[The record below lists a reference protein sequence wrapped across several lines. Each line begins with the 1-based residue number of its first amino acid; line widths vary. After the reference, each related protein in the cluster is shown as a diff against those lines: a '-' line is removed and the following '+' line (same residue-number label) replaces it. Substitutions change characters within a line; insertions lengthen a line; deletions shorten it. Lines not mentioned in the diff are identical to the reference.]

1 MKKKKRVWPIVLAM
15 ILLLTVSI
23 GLIAYPVVSDWY
35 SERVRSTVQADY
47 VEMIEDQSNEE
58 IRDALAEAR
67 AYNES
72 LYAVQTDSSNE
83 QDIYQELLN
92 IGETGIMG
100 YVEVPVID
108 VTLPIYHTTDD
119 SVLQIGAGHMEGTSL
134 PVGGSNTHTV
144 LSAHSGMSS
153 SRMFSDLDKVSA
165 GDLVILKVL
174 GETLAYE
181 VTGSEVVL
189 PSAVDK
195 IQIEGD
201 KDLVTLIT
209 CVPYGVNTHRLLVRA
224 ERTELTEEEIQVEE
238 ATVEVAESTWKSK
251 YVEGILAGGLSAG
264 GSILILFVVWLFRRK
279 KNNKNTQE

>member
-1 MKKKKRVWPIVLAM
+1 
-15 ILLLTVSI
+15 
-23 GLIAYPVVSDWY
+23 
-35 SERVRSTVQADY
+35 
-47 VEMIEDQSNEE
+47 
-58 IRDALAEAR
+58 
-67 AYNES
+67 
-72 LYAVQTDSSNE
+72 
-83 QDIYQELLN
+83 
-92 IGETGIMG
+92 
-100 YVEVPVID
+100 
-108 VTLPIYHTTDD
+108 
-119 SVLQIGAGHMEGTSL
+119 MEGTSL

-144 LSAHSGMSS
+144 LSAHSGMSG
-153 SRMFSDLDKVSA
+153 SRMFTDLDKVSA

-224 ERTELTEEEIQVEE
+224 ERTELTEEEIHVKE

-264 GSILILFVVWLFRRK
+264 GFIFILFVVWLFRRK
-279 KNNKNTQE
+279 NKNTQE

>member
-1 MKKKKRVWPIVLAM
+1 MRKKKRVWPIVLAM

-58 IRDALAEAR
+58 IRDAQAEAR

-72 LYAVQTDSSNE
+72 LYAVQTDSSDE
-83 QDIYQELLN
+83 QYIYQELLN

-100 YVEVPVID
+100 YIEVPVID

-134 PVGGSNTHTV
+134 PVGGKNTHTV
-144 LSAHSGMSS
+144 LSAHSGMSG

-224 ERTELTEEEIQVEE
+224 ERTELTEEEIHVEE

-264 GSILILFVVWLFRRK
+264 SFILILFVIWFFRRQK
-279 KNNKNTQE
+279 KNKHTQE

>member
-1 MKKKKRVWPIVLAM
+1 MKKKKRVWPMVLAM
-15 ILLLTVSI
+15 ALLLTISI

-72 LYAVQTDSSNE
+72 LYAVQTDSSDE
-83 QDIYQELLN
+83 QYIYQELLN

-100 YVEVPVID
+100 YIEVPVID

-144 LSAHSGMSS
+144 LSAHSGMSG

-224 ERTELTEEEIQVEE
+224 ERTELTEEEIHVEE

-264 GSILILFVVWLFRRK
+264 GFILILFVVWFFRRK
-279 KNNKNTQE
+279 KKNKNTQE

>member
-15 ILLLTVSI
+15 ALVLTVSI

-72 LYAVQTDSSNE
+72 LYAVQTESSDE
-83 QDIYQELLN
+83 QYIYQELLN

-134 PVGGSNTHTV
+134 PVGGNNTHTV
-144 LSAHSGMSS
+144 LSAHSGMSG

-195 IQIEGD
+195 ILIEQD
-201 KDLVTLIT
+201 KDIVTLIT

-224 ERTELTEEEIQVEE
+224 ERTELTEEEILVEE

-264 GSILILFVVWLFRRK
+264 GFILILFVVWLFRRK
-279 KNNKNTQE
+279 KDNKNTQE

>member
-1 MKKKKRVWPIVLAM
+1 
-15 ILLLTVSI
+15 
-23 GLIAYPVVSDWY
+23 
-35 SERVRSTVQADY
+35 
-47 VEMIEDQSNEE
+47 
-58 IRDALAEAR
+58 
-67 AYNES
+67 
-72 LYAVQTDSSNE
+72 
-83 QDIYQELLN
+83 
-92 IGETGIMG
+92 
-100 YVEVPVID
+100 
-108 VTLPIYHTTDD
+108 
-119 SVLQIGAGHMEGTSL
+119 MEGTSL
-134 PVGGSNTHTV
+134 PVGGKNTHTV
-144 LSAHSGMSS
+144 LSAHSGMSG
-153 SRMFSDLDKVSA
+153 SRMFSDLDKVSE

-224 ERTELTEEEIQVEE
+224 ERTELTEEEIHVEE

-264 GSILILFVVWLFRRK
+264 GFILILFVVWFFRRK
-279 KNNKNTQE
+279 KKNKNTQE

>member
-23 GLIAYPVVSDWY
+23 GLIAYPIVSDWY

-47 VEMIEDQSNEE
+47 VEMIEDQSKEE
-58 IRDALAEAR
+58 IKDALAEAR

-72 LYAVQTDSSNE
+72 LYAVQTDSSDE
-83 QDIYQELLN
+83 QYIYQELLN

-119 SVLQIGAGHMEGTSL
+119 SVLQIGAGHMERTSL

-144 LSAHSGMSS
+144 LSAHSGMSG

-195 IQIEGD
+195 IQIEGG

-224 ERTELTEEEIQVEE
+224 ERTELTEEEIHVEE

-264 GSILILFVVWLFRRK
+264 CFIIILFVIWFFRRK
-279 KNNKNTQE
+279 NKNTQE

>member
-15 ILLLTVSI
+15 ALVLTVSI

-72 LYAVQTDSSNE
+72 LYAVQTDSSDE
-83 QDIYQELLN
+83 QYIYQELLN
-92 IGETGIMG
+92 IGETDIMG
-100 YVEVPVID
+100 YIEVPVID
-108 VTLPIYHTTDD
+108 VMLPIYHTTDD

-134 PVGGSNTHTV
+134 PVGGKNTHTV
-144 LSAHSGMSS
+144 LSAHSGMSG

-209 CVPYGVNTHRLLVRA
+209 CVPYVVNTHRILVRA
-224 ERTELTEEEIQVEE
+224 ERTELTEEEIHVEE

-264 GSILILFVVWLFRRK
+264 GFILILFVVWFLRRK
-279 KNNKNTQE
+279 KKNKNTQE

>member
-1 MKKKKRVWPIVLAM
+1 MKQKKRIWPMVISMVLV
-15 ILLLTVSI
+15 LTVSI
-23 GLIAYPVVSDWY
+23 GLIAYPIVSDWY

-83 QDIYQELLN
+83 QYIYQELLN

-100 YVEVPVID
+100 YIEVPVID

-134 PVGGSNTHTV
+134 PVGGKNTHTV
-144 LSAHSGMSS
+144 LSAHSGMSG

-224 ERTELTEEEIQVEE
+224 ERTELTEEEIHVEE

-264 GSILILFVVWLFRRK
+264 GFILILFVIWFFRRQK
-279 KNNKNTQE
+279 KNKHTQE

>member
-1 MKKKKRVWPIVLAM
+1 MKKKKRVWPMVIAM
-15 ILLLTVSI
+15 VLLLTVSI

-72 LYAVQTDSSNE
+72 LYAVQTDSSDE
-83 QDIYQELLN
+83 QYIYQELLN

-100 YVEVPVID
+100 YIEVPVID

-144 LSAHSGMSS
+144 LSAHSGMSG

-224 ERTELTEEEIQVEE
+224 ERTELTEEEIHVEE

-264 GSILILFVVWLFRRK
+264 GFILILFVVWFFRRK
-279 KNNKNTQE
+279 KKNKNTQE

>member
-1 MKKKKRVWPIVLAM
+1 MKKKRVWPIVLAM
-15 ILLLTVSI
+15 ALLLTVSI

-58 IRDALAEAR
+58 IRDTLAEAR

-72 LYAVQTDSSNE
+72 LYAVQTDSSDE
-83 QDIYQELLN
+83 QYIYQELLN

-100 YVEVPVID
+100 YIEVPVID

-134 PVGGSNTHTV
+134 PVGGKNTHSV
-144 LSAHSGMSS
+144 LSAHSGMSG

-224 ERTELTEEEIQVEE
+224 ERTELTEEEIHVEE

-264 GSILILFVVWLFRRK
+264 CFIIILFVIWFFRRK
-279 KNNKNTQE
+279 NKNTQK

>member
-1 MKKKKRVWPIVLAM
+1 MKKKKRVWPMVLAM
-15 ILLLTVSI
+15 VLLLTVSI

-58 IRDALAEAR
+58 IRDTLAEAR

-72 LYAVQTDSSNE
+72 LYAVQTDSSDE
-83 QDIYQELLN
+83 QYIYQELLN

-108 VTLPIYHTTDD
+108 VMLPIYHTTDD

-134 PVGGSNTHTV
+134 PVGGKNTHTV
-144 LSAHSGMSS
+144 LSAHSGMSG

-224 ERTELTEEEIQVEE
+224 ERTELTEEEIHVEE

-264 GSILILFVVWLFRRK
+264 GFILILFVIWFFRRK
-279 KNNKNTQE
+279 NKNTQE

>member
-1 MKKKKRVWPIVLAM
+1 MKKKKRVWPMVLAM
-15 ILLLTVSI
+15 VLLLTVSI

-58 IRDALAEAR
+58 IRDTLAAAR

-72 LYAVQTDSSNE
+72 LYTVQTDSSDE
-83 QDIYQELLN
+83 KYIYQELLN

-144 LSAHSGMSS
+144 LSAHSGMSG
-153 SRMFSDLDKVSA
+153 SRMFTDLDKVSA

-224 ERTELTEEEIQVEE
+224 ERTELTEEEIHVEE

-264 GSILILFVVWLFRRK
+264 GFIFILFVVWLFRRK

>member
-1 MKKKKRVWPIVLAM
+1 MKQKKRIWPMVIAMVLV
-15 ILLLTVSI
+15 LTVSI

-58 IRDALAEAR
+58 IRDTLAEAR

-72 LYAVQTDSSNE
+72 LYAVQTDSSDE
-83 QDIYQELLN
+83 QYIYQELLN

-100 YVEVPVID
+100 YIEVPVID

-134 PVGGSNTHTV
+134 PVGGKNTHTV
-144 LSAHSGMSS
+144 LSAHSGMSG

-174 GETLAYE
+174 GETLAYK

-224 ERTELTEEEIQVEE
+224 ERTELTEEEIHVEE

-264 GSILILFVVWLFRRK
+264 GFILILFVVWFFRRK
-279 KNNKNTQE
+279 KKNKNTQE